1 MASETSSLDR
11 GEPTVGPAA
20 SEWIELPN
28 STLPPGWAERGW
40 KVMRIGRVECFVFDG
55 RANIEAVRR
64 RVDCRYRPH
73 RSFLAELKLG
83 LKSLFDHPSTER

>member
-1 MASETSSLDR
+1 
-11 GEPTVGPAA
+11 
-20 SEWIELPN
+20 
-28 STLPPGWAERGW
+28 
-40 KVMRIGRVECFVFDG
+40 MRIGRVECFVFDG